1 MARYHDLTIY
11 RGPRSG
17 KGILTLTNP
26 TVAHSSLILL
36 VKQRRAAWVQ
46 IYVPSRPNGSL
57 GWVRTG
63 AVSLL
68 RDPWKVLV
76 RLRSHRLVVIRA
88 DRVIRTLPIAVGK
101 PSTPTPTGEFFITE
115 LLKQPDPGGVYGPYA
130 FGTSAY
136 SDVLTHFGNGGNGQI
151 GIHGTDQP
159 WVIGTS
165 ASHGCIRLYNRD
177 IVWLSQHIPL
187 GTPVHVSA

>member
-11 RGPRSG
+11 RGPRPG
-17 KGILTLTNP
+17 KGMLTLTNP
-26 TVAHSSLILL
+26 TAAHSSLILL

-63 AVSLL
+63 AVRLL
-68 RDPWKVLV
+68 RDPWKILV
-76 RLRSHRLVVIRA
+76 RLRSHRLVVTRA
-88 DRVIRTLPIAVGK
+88 DRVIRTFPIAVGK
-101 PSTPTPTGEFFITE
+101 QSTPTPTGEFFITE
-115 LLKQPDPGGVYGPYA
+115 LLKQPDPGGVYGPDA

-136 SDVLTHFGNGGNGQI
+136 SDVLRHFGGGNGQI

-177 IVWLSQHIPL
+177 VLWLSQRIPL